1 MYRQICLQ
9 GQLLRS
15 RAFSYSLG
23 TRQWPPWKPCVNVD
37 SSCFS
42 SQKES
47 QRVTPSRNNYLEQ
60 CRVEGGPPRNSPL
73 EQWGVGDTPETSTWN
88 NEGWGHTPETATN
101 SGGWR
106 RDTPETATWNSGVG
120 DTPHLLVCTP
130 TETAHPGGEDF
141 TNHQL
146 RRRTGGKDK
155 RTEQGEM
162 LFRLLAF
169 ISTFSE
175 AFIFYLT
182 KNETCIF
189 QIIVSVGCLDFSF
202 LILSF

>member
-1 MYRQICLQ
+1 MR
-9 GQLLRS
+9 GGG
-15 RAFSYSLG
+15 G
-23 TRQWPPWKPCVNVD
+23 TPQRHPLETMRGGGTP
-37 SSCFS
+37 
-42 SQKES
+42 QK
-47 QRVTPSRNNYLEQ
+47 QRLATAGV
-60 CRVEGGPPRNSPL
+60 GAHPRNSHEL
-73 EQWGVGDTPETSTWN
+73 WGM
-88 NEGWGHTPETATN
+88 EG
-101 SGGWR
+101 
-106 RDTPETATWNSGVG
+106 DTPETATWNSGVG

-162 LFRLLAF
+162 LFHLLAF